1 MEHYSK
7 VLPIKVIYFFNPC
20 KKLSMQIFGILES
33 VDRRE
38 IWCCFNAHINL
49 WGRDHVDINGEVVE
63 ELIDERSFVCLND
76 GSDTAVDVTRNSVS
90 CIDLTLLS
98 GNMSN
103 LCEWKV
109 IK

>member
-1 MEHYSK
+1 MLIEEKYG
-7 VLPIKVIYFFNPC
+7 VALTPII
-20 KKLSMQIFGILES
+20 I
-33 VDRRE
+33 
-38 IWCCFNAHINL
+38 
-49 WGRDHVDINGEVVE
+49 WGRDHVDIKGEVAE
-63 ELIDERSFVCLND
+63 ELMDERSFVCLND
-76 GSDTAVDVTRNSVS
+76 GSDTTVDVTRNSVS